1 MSGIDLTAAHRA
13 LNVFNNFLQENHK
26 ISISEKEADELLIK
40 TFKQYEKHIEKHDI
54 HVNAACPYKM
64 ISWIAFLLAE
74 KYKDNEK
81 LVKIFLNA
89 GAKVM
94 RVLLERRAKIPNDI
108 TIKLINMCI
117 AEIKGDDIVG
127 IGRNGFYMSF
137 KMLSESS
144 ILAHP

>member
-13 LNVFNNFLQENHK
+13 LNAFNEFLQKNHN
-26 ISISEKEADELLIK
+26 ITISEKEADNLLID
-40 TFKQYEKHIEKHDI
+40 TFEQYEKHIEKHDI

-64 ISWIAFLLAE
+64 LSWISFLLAE
-74 KYKDNEK
+74 KHKDNEK
-81 LVKIFLNA
+81 LAKIFLNA

-94 RVLLERRAKIPNDI
+94 GVLLERRAKTPNDI

-117 AEIKGDDIVG
+117 AEIKDVHIVG

-137 KMLSESS
+137 KMLSESN
-144 ILAHP
+144 IIKNN